1 MIKNSKLIIFTLF
14 ILLFAQSC
22 LSQNFGVINIENVI
36 NNNHQFKAIIKDI
49 LEAQE
54 LKKNSFIKQEE
65 IINTHL
71 NELES
76 SKLILSDQ
84 EIKLRIDEYNKI
96 LGDFNDSV
104 NEFNLHYDNQLLKIK
119 NKVLEKIIQLL
130 EKYSI
135 ENKID
140 LIFDNKNYIIAS
152 NSIDITDIILK
163 ELNNL
168 DLNLNFD
175 SL

>member
-1 MIKNSKLIIFTLF
+1 MIKNSKLIIFTIF
-14 ILLFAQSC
+14 ILLFAPSC
-22 LSQNFGVINIENVI
+22 LSQNFGVINIEYVI

-49 LEAQE
+49 LAAQE

-65 IINTHL
+65 IINTQL

-76 SKLILSDQ
+76 SKLMLSDQ

-104 NEFNLHYDNQLLKIK
+104 NEFNLHYDNQILKIK
-119 NKVLEKIIQLL
+119 NKVLENILELL
-130 EKYSI
+130 QKYAT

-152 NSIDITDIILK
+152 NKIDITDIIFK
-163 ELNNL
+163 ELESINL
-168 DLNLNFD
+168 KLSFD
-175 SL
+175 PL